1 MADDFPVHEVVGRQI
16 ARLDAI
22 PHVVGNDLIAK
33 IKEKRGRNGAAGRIE
48 HGQDLLV
55 ASECVRERTK
65 VMLRKRRSAVSM
77 NIVRLKREESV
88 DRIVYD
94 CAQTGFCSTTDH
106 VSAFARYRLEIGFRV
121 SKQRLV
127 KCCIPVPV

>member
-55 ASECVRERTK
+55 ASECVRERAE
-65 VMLRKRRSAVSM
+65 VMLGKRRRAVPM
-77 NIVRLKREESV
+77 HVVRIKWEEPV
-88 DRIVYD
+88 DRVVDD
-94 CAQTGFCSTTDH
+94 CAQAGFCSTSDH
-106 VSAFARYRLEIGFRV
+106 DSAFARYRLEIGFRV